1 LTRDSRLATRDSLF
15 ITFEG
20 IEGSGKSLQA
30 RRLAARL
37 RDRGLSVL
45 ETHEPGGT
53 PLGTELRELLL
64 SRTELGLTARAEALM
79 MNASRAQLVES
90 VIGPALE
97 RGEFVV
103 CDRFADSTLAYQGAG
118 RGLDMHTLGAVISF
132 ATAGLQPHM
141 TMLLDVP
148 VEVGLARKHVQ
159 EKWNRFEAETRAFH
173 ERVRDAYRAMAVAAP
188 ERWRCFDALQD
199 PDRLADEIWSA
210 VANTALTR

>member
-1 LTRDSRLATRDSLF
+1 LSLF

-37 RDRGLSVL
+37 REQGFTVV

-53 PLGTELRELLL
+53 PLGSELRELVL

-90 VIGPALE
+90 VIGPALK

-118 RGLDMHTLGAVISF
+118 RGLHMHALDAVISF
-132 ATAGLQPHM
+132 ATAGLQPNM

-159 EKWNRFEAETRAFH
+159 ERWNRFEAETRVFH
-173 ERVRDAYRAMAVAAP
+173 ERVRAAYRAMAEAEP
-188 ERWRCFDALQD
+188 GRWRCFDACQD
-199 PDRLADEIWSA
+199 PDQLADQIWSSIA
-210 VANTALTR
+210 AAGLNR